1 MCLTSWNSNCLSLT
15 QRLFFLF
22 IAYWLNLNFAIHKDK
37 NKIMILGR
45 MNEAHRDEIAKVIR
59 HIARGWWHSNNNP
72 GLSDIVAKLCFS
84 LLMSIGEA
92 TYSEGI
98 PWELQLFTLYQL
110 CVEAWVYHFG
120 MIGYACHSGC
130 RIVKLCVL

>member
-1 MCLTSWNSNCLSLT
+1 MCLTSWNSNCVS
-15 QRLFFLF
+15 LF
-22 IAYWLNLNFAIHKDK
+22 IAYWLTLNFAIHKDK

-59 HIARGWWHSNNNP
+59 HIARGWWHSNNP
-72 GLSDIVAKLCFS
+72 GLSDIVAKLYFS

-92 TYSEGI
+92 TCSEGI

-120 MIGYACHSGC
+120 MIGYACHSSC